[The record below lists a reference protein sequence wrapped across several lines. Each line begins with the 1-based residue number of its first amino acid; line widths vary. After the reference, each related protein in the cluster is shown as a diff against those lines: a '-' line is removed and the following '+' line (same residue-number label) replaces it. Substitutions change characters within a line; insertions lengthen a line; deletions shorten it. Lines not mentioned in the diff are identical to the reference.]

1 VKTIIND
8 IIQRLSGIY
17 SSGEACELAYWIL
30 EETTGKTRTQL
41 LSGNITF
48 TPQYDDILQ
57 RLLRKEPIQYIFGHT
72 EWCGLD
78 LKVTPATLIPR
89 PETAELVDTLSTL
102 DRHSL
107 DPLALSPSSPL
118 AVSPRVLDIGTGS
131 GCIAIALKRQHP
143 DWDVSAMD
151 ISHEALAVAH
161 ENALRNGV
169 QIRFFQGDIFTDE
182 IGEYDIIVSNPPYIM
197 ECEKKDMDDNVLNYE
212 PHSALFVPDE
222 DPLCFY
228 HQIAK
233 LKKARHLAFEINQA
247 LGDQLVALMANLGY
261 ADIQLKKD
269 SYGNDRI
276 LLARL
281 DK

>member
-89 PETAELVDTLSTL
+89 PETAELVESLLTFSPS
-102 DRHSL
+102 RPL
-107 DPLALSPSSPL
+107 DPTTHYPL
-118 AVSPRVLDIGTGS
+118 PTTPKILDIGTGS
-131 GCIAIALKRQHP
+131 GCIAIALKKQHP
-143 DWDVSAMD
+143 DWEVWAMD
-151 ISHEALAVAH
+151 ISAEALAVAQ
-161 ENALRNGV
+161 ENAKRCGV
-169 QIRFFQGDIFTDE
+169 KIHFFQADIFTDE
-182 IGEYDIIVSNPPYIM
+182 IGSFDLIVSNPPYVM
-197 ECEKKDMDDNVLNYE
+197 ESEKTDMDSNVLDYE
-212 PHSALFVPDE
+212 PHTALFVPNE
-222 DPLCFY
+222 DPLRFY
-228 HQIAK
+228 RQIAM
-233 LKKARHLAFEINQA
+233 LKKARYVAFEINQQ
-247 LGDQLVALMANLGY
+247 LGKEMVTLMDSLGY
-261 ADIQLKKD
+261 TDIELKKD
-269 SYGNDRI
+269 SYGNERI